1 MAKQHHVGVFILSKG
16 GGKYMSVCLEHTQHA
31 RQIAEVQQSTK
42 SAHHRIEDL
51 KNRVDKVEKN
61 QELLHEMN
69 TNIKLIAEQ
78 NKTQNEKMDNLSVE
92 VKEQGKEIKS
102 IKEKP
107 AEEWNKTKT
116 TVKTIVLTTVIVAI
130 LSNLGLIIRI
140 LGGE

>member
-1 MAKQHHVGVFILSKG
+1 MA
-16 GGKYMSVCLEHTQHA
+16 VCLEHTQHA

-42 SAHHRIEDL
+42 DL

-107 AEEWNKTKT
+107 TEEWNKTKT
-116 TVKTIVLTTVIVAI
+116 TVKTIVLTTVIVAV